1 MPQDT
6 DSVKRFLT
14 NFWKVFL
21 KPTISLALA
30 VIGLQLTVAWSIISR
45 CEKRLEEL
53 VDWSRNMW
61 TGS

>member
-6 DSVKRFLT
+6 DSVKRFLI